1 MKISGKTKAFAVL
14 GHPVGHTLSPVMHMA
29 AYEALGMDAV
39 YLALDVAPDKLM
51 QVLPAMQAM
60 GFGGA
65 NLTVPLKEVA
75 FRGLEHLD
83 VSAERIGAVNT
94 VAFHDDRIMGY
105 NTDGEGFLRALR
117 EAFGGG
123 PEGLAV
129 FVMGTGGAGRA
140 AALTCARNG
149 AKSITLYDIDRA
161 RLERVADEVR
171 KDRKDAV
178 VSKLS
183 EKPED
188 GAIEC
193 DLIIQATPVGM
204 RPGESAP
211 LKPDAFRKNQ
221 FVYDLIY
228 MYPETLLLSAA
239 RKAGARTANG
249 LGMLLHQGAAAFEIW
264 TGVKPPVD
272 IMRKALERE
281 VYHA

>member
-1 MKISGKTKAFAVL
+1 MRISGKTKPYAVL
-14 GHPVGHTLSPVMHMA
+14 GHPIGHTLSPVMHMA

-83 VSAERIGAVNT
+83 DSARQAGAVN
-94 VAFHDDRIMGY
+94 AIDFKNNRITGC
-105 NTDGEGFLRALR
+105 NTDGEGLLRALR
-117 EAFGGG
+117 EAFGTGAS
-123 PEGLAV
+123 GLSV
-129 FVMGTGGAGRA
+129 FVLGTGGAGRA
-140 AALTCARNG
+140 AALSCARDG
-149 AKSITLYDIDRA
+149 AKSFALFDLDGTRSK
-161 RLERVADEVR
+161 RVADEIR
-171 KDRKDAV
+171 AIRPETAV
-178 VSKLS
+178 SVLNKS
-183 EKPED
+183 PED
-188 GAIEC
+188 AARDC
-193 DLIIQATPVGM
+193 DLVIQATPIGM
-204 RPGESAP
+204 KPGEPAP
-211 LKPDAFRKNQ
+211 LKPDAFRKGQ

-228 MYPETLLLSAA
+228 MYPETLLLMAA
-239 RKAGARTANG
+239 RKAGAKTANG

-272 IMRKALERE
+272 VMRRALEKE